1 MNKNMGEKVII
12 CIGRQMGSGGKEVA
26 ELLGKRL
33 GVQVFDQELLAEA
46 ARESGLSSEL
56 FEKADEKALRKSG
69 YMGGNIFSSGFH
81 SGFLSNDSLFK
92 VQSDVIRLIAEKQ
105 SAIFVGR
112 CADYILRDFEECYSV
127 FISADRADRI
137 ARIASRRSLSERE
150 AETCIDQTDRKRSS
164 YYGYYSFKTWGA
176 AESYDLCINSS
187 RLGTEATADAIISFI
202 ENCRK

>member
-33 GVQVFDQELLAEA
+33 GIQVFDQELLAEA

-112 CADYILRDFEECYSV
+112 
-127 FISADRADRI
+127 
-137 ARIASRRSLSERE
+137 RRY
-150 AETCIDQTDRKRSS
+150 T
-164 YYGYYSFKTWGA
+164 
-176 AESYDLCINSS
+176 
-187 RLGTEATADAIISFI
+187 
-202 ENCRK
+202 